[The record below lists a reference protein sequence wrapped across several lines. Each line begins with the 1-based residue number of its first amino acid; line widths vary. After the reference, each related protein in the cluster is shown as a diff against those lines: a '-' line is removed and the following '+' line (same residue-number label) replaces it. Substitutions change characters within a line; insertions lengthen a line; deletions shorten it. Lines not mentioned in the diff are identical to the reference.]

1 MVLKVSNLYY
11 GDNLHVLRRSV
22 KDDSVDL
29 IYLDP
34 PFNSDRNYNVLFK
47 KKSGK
52 DSAEVNPQILAFS
65 DTWTWGIDD
74 EVLMNEIIASATPR
88 VSDCIQA
95 LYRILGQSDMMSY
108 VVMMAPRLIEL
119 HRVLKDSGSI
129 YLHCDPGASHYLKV
143 LLDAVFGPANM
154 LNEVIWQRATG
165 KGDAKRK
172 FASIHDVLLV
182 YAKDSKKSVFNKQF
196 MSGGDEYIDKFN
208 LDDGDGRGP
217 YRSNDLGSPSPRPNL
232 TYPFTAKN
240 GVTYQPPT
248 KGWRV
253 DEKLM
258 RELDEGGRLIYPPN
272 PTGRLRRKYYL
283 SEQGGG
289 IGVGDVWSDIGPLQ
303 GQGTEYLGYPTQ
315 KPLALLR
322 RVIEAS
328 SNPGEVVLD
337 PFCGCGTAVVAA
349 QELGRQWIGI
359 DITYLAV
366 QLIKTRLEEMF
377 PGSVTFKVHGIP
389 TDPESAQALF
399 NANPFDF
406 ERWVVTQLQG
416 HPNDKQVGDRGV
428 DGKVRFWHEV
438 DEVRDLIL
446 SVKGG
451 RQLNPSMVRD
461 LRGTI
466 ERLTKPMG
474 ALVCMHEPTP
484 GMITEANA
492 AGLYTHPPSGTQYPK
507 LQIITVSEIFNGKR
521 LNMPTIESPFKRAQ
535 QQKVVTQQL
544 DL

>member
-1 MVLKVSNLYY
+1 
-11 GDNLHVLRRSV
+11 
-22 KDDSVDL
+22 
-29 IYLDP
+29 
-34 PFNSDRNYNVLFK
+34 
-47 KKSGK
+47 
-52 DSAEVNPQILAFS
+52 
-65 DTWTWGIDD
+65 
-74 EVLMNEIIASATPR
+74 
-88 VSDCIQA
+88 
-95 LYRILGQSDMMSY
+95 
-108 VVMMAPRLIEL
+108 
-119 HRVLKDSGSI
+119 
-129 YLHCDPGASHYLKV
+129 
-143 LLDAVFGPANM
+143 
-154 LNEVIWQRATG
+154 
-165 KGDAKRK
+165 
-172 FASIHDVLLV
+172 
-182 YAKDSKKSVFNKQF
+182 
-196 MSGGDEYIDKFN
+196 
-208 LDDGDGRGP
+208 
-217 YRSNDLGSPSPRPNL
+217 
-232 TYPFTAKN
+232 
-240 GVTYQPPT
+240 
-248 KGWRV
+248 
-253 DEKLM
+253 
-258 RELDEGGRLIYPPN
+258 
-272 PTGRLRRKYYL
+272 
-283 SEQGGG
+283 
-289 IGVGDVWSDIGPLQ
+289 
-303 GQGTEYLGYPTQ
+303 
-315 KPLALLR
+315 
-322 RVIEAS
+322 
-328 SNPGEVVLD
+328 
-337 PFCGCGTAVVAA
+337 VVAA

-438 DEVRDLIL
+438 DEVKDLIL